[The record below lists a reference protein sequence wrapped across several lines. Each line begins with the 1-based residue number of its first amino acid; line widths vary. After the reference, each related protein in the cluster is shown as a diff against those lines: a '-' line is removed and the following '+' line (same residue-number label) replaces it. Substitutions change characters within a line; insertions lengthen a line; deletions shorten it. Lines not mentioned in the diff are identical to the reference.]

1 MQNEAPGDG
10 IIRDAEEWFRKEQAQ
25 AMLDLFDEDR
35 GRRPATLEEVRE
47 WATTQNEAH
56 LKARVS
62 RRVDVILNAYAMTPT
77 SG

>member
-1 MQNEAPGDG
+1 VQIEAPDDG

-25 AMLDLFDEDR
+25 AMLDLFEEDR

-62 RRVDVILNAYAMTPT
+62 RRVDVVLNAYPMTPT